1 MKPVITLA
9 SVLASEFMQGGQDL
23 VPIKALDLNSGS
35 LEEFCN
41 PETVLIAKQESMERL
56 KKRAKKNR
64 DEESEN
70 N

>member
-1 MKPVITLA
+1 MKPVIM
-9 SVLASEFMQGGQDL
+9 SASEFAREKQDL
-23 VPIKALDLNSGS
+23 VPIEALDLNSSS